1 MRTVRHPSR
10 GGAVAV
16 PGAPAV
22 ASAAALDPSSLVVT
36 YRMPTINNAPAT
48 MAAISGS
55 LLRLPDIPV
64 PEAWI
69 IGVSSSP
76 KAPLAAGE
84 NALILWVSVFRE
96 RGRNPN
102 AIRIGT
108 GCRADQPA
116 PGRIGRISDEWS

>member
-55 LLRLPDIPV
+55 LVRLPDVPV
-64 PEAWI
+64 PEVWI
-69 IGVSSSP
+69 IGS
-76 KAPLAAGE
+76 APLLGAFRGGE
-84 NALILWVSVFRE
+84 NALILWVSVIPTA
-96 RGRNPN
+96 GRSSN
-102 AIRIGT
+102 AVRIGQ
-108 GCRADQPA
+108 GAA
-116 PGRIGRISDEWS
+116 VLRISPD